1 MSEFKQLKEIT
12 FEGNKKLGDSG
23 LVLLTWGNV
32 SAIDRETGLVVI
44 KPSGVSYET
53 MKVSDMVVVDLQ
65 GNIVE
70 GDLNPSSFFN
80 SSKAISRPF
89 GAISKHQGIYPIS
102 SRTSAS
108 V

>member
-1 MSEFKQLKEIT
+1 MLEELKEKV
-12 FEGNKKLGDSG
+12 FKANLDLVKHG
-23 LVLLTWGNV
+23 LVIFTWGNV

-70 GDLNPSSFFN
+70 GDLNPSSDTPTHLALYRAFPEI
-80 SSKAISRPF
+80 AGRH
-89 GAISKHQGIYPIS
+89 G
-102 SRTSAS
+102 SARGRRS
-108 V
+108 IVLPSL